1 MEGDQAVQTT
11 ASAPL
16 GVQRYVV
23 SAYLVVG
30 VLAWVTIAKFL
41 GLFLETIAVGDP
53 ALLGSN
59 FKVSTLVGLITSAGL
74 TMYAYR
80 HEKLMQFSAEVVGE
94 LKKVTWPTR
103 EETYV
108 HTRVVLITALLMAAL
123 MSVLDLVWAQVTG
136 VIYK

>member
-1 MEGDQAVQTT
+1 MEGDQAVQST
-11 ASAPL
+11 AAPL

-23 SAYLVVG
+23 TAYLIIG
-30 VLAWVTIAKFL
+30 VITWVTLAKFL
-41 GLFLETIAVGDP
+41 GLVLETAGVGDP
-53 ALLGSN
+53 AILGSN
-59 FKVSTLVGLITSAGL
+59 FKVSTLIGVFAAGGL
-74 TMYAYR
+74 TFAAYR

-108 HTRVVLITALLMAAL
+108 HTRVVIVTALLMAGI
-123 MSVLDLVWAQVTG
+123 MWFYDQVWAQITG